1 MHVLDLW
8 RKDGD
13 QSTVQGDSTVK
24 LFYSYQYAN
33 QQIWKPGSS
42 FGERVYKKVDIDL
55 FITCLTFRHH
65 ASYI

>member
-24 LFYSYQYAN
+24 LFYGYQYAN
-33 QQIWKPGSS
+33 QQIWKPGNR

-55 FITCLTFRHH
+55 FNL
-65 ASYI
+65 